1 MKRLAIILA
10 VAAIFASCHKGGVKL
25 GTDTDSLAY
34 VIGMNVGHS
43 LMQMDS
49 TLNVEVVCAA
59 IKDVFAES
67 EKMSFE
73 DAKVYYLRQM
83 NYTKYERFKLYE
95 ERFLADM
102 AKSDRAYTRTKS
114 GITYKISEPG
124 DQQNLPSYQRDT
136 VVIRYKIMR
145 QDGSE
150 VYSSYERADTTRI
163 ALSKLIV
170 GLQENMKM
178 VGKDG
183 KFMSWIPAHLAYG
196 AGGDK
201 ELGVEPNST
210 LCYEVEVIDVISY
223 RRKR

>member
-1 MKRLAIILA
+1 MKRLTIILA

-178 VGKDG
+178 VGKGG